1 MVYRW
6 AMSQNLSTGNFEKLL
21 FPDNYSQEQVV
32 EDLLEIPD
40 DNEYGFL
47 IECDLEYPVENKETT
62 KNFPLCPYQTKAD
75 PELFTLYMN
84 SVKQSKYKPTQKVVC
99 DLTNKQ
105 KFLTHYRVFK
115 FYINMGMKVTKI
127 HTIYRFKQS
136 PWLVKC
142 IDHNT
147 QKRTQAK
154 TNFEKDLY
162 KLMNNAFFDETME
175 NVRDRTNLEFLSH
188 FQIDQ
193 IIKRQSKLGFKR
205 IVDWYS
211 TFSVY
216 KFDKEKQSLINQFI

>member
-1 MVYRW
+1 M
-6 AMSQNLSTGNFEKLL
+6 
-21 FPDNYSQEQVV
+21 
-32 EDLLEIPD
+32 
-40 DNEYGFL
+40 
-47 IECDLEYPVENKETT
+47 
-62 KNFPLCPYQTKAD
+62 CPYQTKAD

-84 SVKQSKYKPTQKVVC
+84 SVKQQKYKPTQKVVC

-105 KFLTHYRVFK
+105 KFFTHYRVFK

-142 IDHNT
+142 NDHNT
-147 QKRTQAK
+147 QTRTQAK

-188 FQIDQ
+188 FQINQ
-193 IIKRQSKLGFKR
+193 IIKRQSKLSFKR

-216 KFDKEKQSLINQFI
+216 KFDKENTVFDKAIYLSFTVLESQQLIDKYNITTPQKLTMLYF